1 MTIST
6 HPRHTM
12 RHTVRS
18 VAALATT
25 IGVALTTVPVA
36 AAAPVTPTAGALA
49 ARGTGTP
56 DLEPLLPTFLQ
67 RHISFATEQ
76 RTYVNPEKGKVQ
88 TTIRRSGLTNS
99 SALFGLDRNG
109 DVTLEVRT
117 RVDPSYRVAYFYA
130 GVQYGCFGGVGDP
143 KVKTS
148 IDANTTVSV
157 NGKWKTHATTYPI
170 SQFLQQSVRT
180 AIKGAIAGA
189 ECSAGTGASAGAGA
203 ATCAEVAK
211 FLATEVPREV
221 FATLELGRIITNTG
235 TSEKGVSAKPKVVP
249 TFSASV
255 YPGQTSVV
263 PFYFL
268 RYSPGWNTVRVTNM
282 NLQGSGCVGPA
293 YIRPFVVT
301 LGQTKS
307 GNYVNYQL
315 IGQSYPFYS
324 NKLFRMSER

>member
-1 MTIST
+1 MTLSS

-12 RHTVRS
+12 RHTARS
-18 VAALATT
+18 VTALATT
-25 IGVALTTVPVA
+25 IGVVLTTVPVA
-36 AAAPVTPTAGALA
+36 AAAPIAPTTGALT
-49 ARGTGTP
+49 ARSASTP

-88 TTIRRSGLTNS
+88 TVIRRSGLTNS
-99 SALFGLDRNG
+99 SALFDLDRNG

-143 KVKTS
+143 KVETS
-148 IDANTTVSV
+148 IDTNTTISV

-170 SQFLQQSVRT
+170 TQFLQQSART
-180 AIKGAIAGA
+180 AVKGAIAGA
-189 ECSAGTGASAGAGA
+189 ECGASEGPG
-203 ATCAEVAK
+203 CAEMAK

-221 FATLELGRIITNTG
+221 FATLELARIITNTG
-235 TSEKGVSAKPKVVP
+235 TSEMGVSAKPKIVP

-282 NLQGSGCVGPA
+282 NLQGSGCIGPA

-301 LGQTKS
+301 LGRTKS

-315 IGQSYPFYS
+315 IGQSYPFYP

>member
-1 MTIST
+1 MTLAT
-6 HPRHTM
+6 HPRRTAPQ
-12 RHTVRS
+12 RTARS
-18 VAALATT
+18 IAALATT

-36 AAAPVTPTAGALA
+36 AAAPAVPTTGALS
-49 ARGTGTP
+49 ARPAGTP
-56 DLEPLLPTFLQ
+56 DLDPLLPTFLR
-67 RHISFATEQ
+67 RHITFATEQ

-88 TTIRRSGLTNS
+88 TTIRRSGFDNS

-109 DVTLEVRT
+109 DITLEVRT
-117 RVDPSYRVAYFYA
+117 RVDSSYRVAYFYA
-130 GVQYGCFGGVGDP
+130 GIQYGCFGGVGDP

-148 IDANTTVSV
+148 VDANTILSV

-170 SQFLQQSVRT
+170 TQFLQQSART

-189 ECSAGTGASAGAGA
+189 ECGGTEGAG
-203 ATCAEVAK
+203 CAEMAK

-235 TSEKGVSAKPKVVP
+235 TTTAGVSANPKIVP
-249 TFSASV
+249 TFSAGV
-255 YPGQTSVV
+255 YPGQTNVV

-268 RYSPGWNTVRVTNM
+268 RYSPGWNTVRVSNM
-282 NLQGSGCVGPA
+282 HVQGSGCVGPA

-301 LGQTKS
+301 LGRTKS

-315 IGQSYPFYS
+315 IGQSYPFYP

>member
-56 DLEPLLPTFLQ
+56 DLEPLLPP
-67 RHISFATEQ
+67 SCNATSAL
-76 RTYVNPEKGKVQ
+76 P
-88 TTIRRSGLTNS
+88 RSSAPTSTPKKARSKPRSAGVDLTNS

-117 RVDPSYRVAYFYA
+117 RVDPSYPVAYFYA

-211 FLATEVPREV
+211 FLATEVPQKSLPPSNWDASSRTPVPLKREYLLSQRLFLLSPLASILARPV
-221 FATLELGRIITNTG
+221 WYRSTSSATAPVG
-235 TSEKGVSAKPKVVP
+235 TLCE
-249 TFSASV
+249 
-255 YPGQTSVV
+255 
-263 PFYFL
+263 
-268 RYSPGWNTVRVTNM
+268 
-282 NLQGSGCVGPA
+282 
-293 YIRPFVVT
+293 
-301 LGQTKS
+301 
-307 GNYVNYQL
+307 
-315 IGQSYPFYS
+315 
-324 NKLFRMSER
+324 